1 MLIELYGNDTCP
13 CYTYGI
19 RPRTLV
25 HTIGQFR
32 PGPILIGMGLL
43 VLIFGSSIFLM
54 GIRIVP
60 TVGRFTF
67 VFFIPVAVI
76 TILGLAASGL
86 SPL

>member
-1 MLIELYGNDTCP
+1 MAMILALV
-13 CYTYGI
+13 
-19 RPRTLV
+19 TLMASGLGLWF
-25 HTIGQFR
+25 IQSDNSDG

-86 SPL
+86 SP